1 MKGQYFALGL
11 LSSVLL
17 PIAADAQVVDR
28 SLFAFGDAHT
38 GPNVTATQI
47 GNVTTIRSVNTP
59 VTYNFANGVQVP
71 GGTSA
76 IYNLTATSVGAATS
90 LSPGIFEQDYTGSFS
105 ITGLDDS
112 NVLSGTFSEPLLGF
126 DAAHSGS
133 DNENQL
139 QFSNFGNEGG
149 WSFTS
154 DISGL
159 ASNLNEDDQQI
170 YFLGFF
176 NASTLGITDGTYSSF
191 TANGTGNFS
200 STGPAMATPEPSTY
214 AMMLIGFVGLGYAGL
229 RKARAT
235 AAFV

>member
-1 MKGQYFALGL
+1 MATLLKVLNNLADIKSAGVLHFASELRGALTHCSKINDLEGEPQMKGQYFALGL

-90 LSPGIFEQDYTGSFS
+90 LSPSIFEQDYTGSFS

-176 NASTLGITDGTYSSF
+176 NASTLGSGTRCR
-191 TANGTGNFS
+191 
-200 STGPAMATPEPSTY
+200 
-214 AMMLIGFVGLGYAGL
+214 I
-229 RKARAT
+229 
-235 AAFV
+235 

>member
-1 MKGQYFALGL
+1 MVFKY
-11 LSSVLL
+11 
-17 PIAADAQVVDR
+17 
-28 SLFAFGDAHT
+28 
-38 GPNVTATQI
+38 
-47 GNVTTIRSVNTP
+47 P
-59 VTYNFANGVQVP
+59 VEHQQF
-71 GGTSA
+71 
-76 IYNLTATSVGAATS
+76 YNLTATSVGAATS

-214 AMMLIGFVGLGYAGL
+214 AMMLIGFVGLGYTGL

-235 AAFV
+235 LDSGAKRNWLREADLNVLSKLGNQGLEGRLEPEAFTGGEVGREDNLLDVLVRCPVDIQVARQPST